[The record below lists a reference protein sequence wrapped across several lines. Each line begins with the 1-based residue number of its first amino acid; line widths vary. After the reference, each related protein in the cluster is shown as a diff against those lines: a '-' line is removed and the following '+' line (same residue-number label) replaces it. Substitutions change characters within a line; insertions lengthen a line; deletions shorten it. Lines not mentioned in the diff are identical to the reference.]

1 MTKENLEDEFEA
13 SADLLLADSGHLRT
27 GCRDDC
33 RAEVGNSFATPT
45 R

>member
-13 SADLLLADSGHLRT
+13 SADLLLADSGHLGI
-27 GCRDDC
+27 GCRDDWI
-33 RAEVGNSFATPT
+33 AEVGISFATLT

>member
-13 SADLLLADSGHLRT
+13 SADLLLADSGHLGR
-27 GCRDDC
+27 GCRVDW
-33 RAEVGNSFATPT
+33 RAEVGNSFASLT